1 MATMVV
7 KRVKDT
13 ETKKVFMHKIADI
26 RGGVAIKTS
35 ELGGD
40 YIPEGTVLSAPSS
53 GICHVVKVAQ
63 LTAEYSSNGTTIQVS
78 KGSLFKVGDQVMT
91 KTGGKAYAITKIDVS
106 NKQHDVITVKTA
118 IDTARK
124 DEFIMEAASESTA
137 DSSKLKHE
145 PLAVVGTGKTFKAGE
160 NVDTDAWLIG
170 VTKGNAL
177 PADIAGKLKG
187 IINY

>member
-1 MATMVV
+1 MVV
-7 KRVKDT
+7 KRVQET
-13 ETKKVFMHKIADI
+13 RTKKVFMHKVADI

-40 YIPEGTVLSAPSS
+40 FIPEGAVLSAPDA

-63 LTAEYSSNGTTIQVS
+63 LKAEYSGDTSLQVS
-78 KGSLFKVGDQVMT
+78 KNSCFKVGDQVMT
-91 KTGGKAYAITKIDVS
+91 KVGGKAYAITKIDAS
-106 NKQHDVITVKTA
+106 NKEHDVITIGTG
-118 IDTARK
+118 IDAAHQH
-124 DEFIMEAASESTA
+124 EFIMEAKAQSTNNT
-137 DSSKLKHE
+137 SKLKYE
-145 PLAVVGTGKTFKAGE
+145 PLALVGTGKAFKAGE

-170 VTKGNAL
+170 ATKGNPL